1 MKRAT
6 WPLIALLLTSSSA
19 YAGGSPSVDS
29 ARVAAPLLAT
39 HDHDGRGVARKLL
52 NGTDSDQRLAGVARL
67 ARLPG
72 ERGKEALLE
81 LLAPTAPGANDPR
94 VALAVVRALAPW
106 AGEVDVGK
114 GLTAYVEWRANALN
128 DDPNYANVL
137 FGTAIRLARKTN
149 DIEVQRRLLA
159 LHVTGSPL
167 LRTVIELAFAD
178 APPSPAVFGHGTP
191 EGGLWTFEPPPAANT
206 DVRGGRR
213 DPAPALMGGLPVPT
227 LIALARSGDLR
238 AVETLYARLIGR
250 KSEGV
255 APKPPETK
263 GAKATKPETPEK
275 TPETTKKLEP
285 VLEHEALAA
294 VLDALADADD
304 GRALPLA
311 KAQLTSEDGNVVAA
325 AVRVLV
331 RLGAKERFS
340 AVEQIIASE
349 NFGRLGLQLAPA
361 APTAKTVGA
370 TVARRDA
377 PADPE
382 ERELARA
389 ALAKIDA
396 PKAAESLAKHAL
408 DLRDPASRIDTP
420 GLDDALAL
428 GRNPSPVVDERIAEL
443 AKKSD
448 ALAFVAYA
456 SAALT
461 RGTTPDGF
469 AAFLEAGAASKDPA
483 RRQRAAFATV
493 ALLGGSGTRLSTS
506 EDVPTRAGALA
517 AMGRAERG
525 RTAAISGFSNE
536 KRERALRAMSV
547 FPDAPLA
554 AEGWASS
561 AERDDLAG
569 LGTALRT
576 GTRFQKVHLS
586 SGLARATLPAA
597 TGLLARAALDE
608 ADVIVRRALVRAL
621 AARPE
626 TTAPVRAEALA
637 TLAATDPDRE
647 IRAVATAAGQGAP
660 IPDAPHGLRRLVV
673 LRITGEGDGSATK
686 MPLSQFRALW
696 VDGRGRA
703 RPISFDDEGF
713 AFAVTD
719 DDGDGTLLLAP
730 ATESP

>member
-1 MKRAT
+1 MKRGLS
-6 WPLIALLLTSSSA
+6 PFVALLLSAPFSAFAAPSSD
-19 YAGGSPSVDS
+19 PHP
-29 ARVAAPLLAT
+29 AAPLLAT

-52 NGTDSDQRLAGVARL
+52 DGADSDLRLAGVARL

-72 ERGKEALLE
+72 QRGKEALLE

-106 AGEVDVGK
+106 AGETDVGK
-114 GLTAYVEWRANALN
+114 GLTAYVERRANALN
-128 DDPNYANVL
+128 DDPNYATVL
-137 FGTAIRLARKTN
+137 LGTAVRLARNTK
-149 DIEVQRRLLA
+149 DVEVQRRLLA
-159 LHVTGSPL
+159 LHTSAAPVV
-167 LRTVIELAFAD
+167 RAAVELAFAD
-178 APPSPAVFGHGTP
+178 APPSPALFGHGTVD
-191 EGGLWTFEPPPAANT
+191 GGVWVFEPPGAEAP
-206 DVRGGRR
+206 DFRGGRR
-213 DPAPALMGGLPVPT
+213 EPTPPPSGGLPTPT
-227 LIALARSGDLR
+227 LIALARNGDLR
-238 AVETLYARLIGR
+238 AVEALYARLIGR
-250 KSEGV
+250 KAEGKTQKKAEKSETS
-255 APKPPETK
+255 AEKPP
-263 GAKATKPETPEK
+263 KAAKPEP
-275 TPETTKKLEP
+275 TTKTEA

-311 KAQLTSEDGNVVAA
+311 KAQLTSDDGNVVAA

-361 APTAKTVGA
+361 APTAKTIAA
-370 TVARRDA
+370 TVTRRDA
-377 PADPE
+377 PADAE

-396 PKAAESLAKHAL
+396 PNAAAALAKHAL
-408 DLRDPASRIDTP
+408 DPRDPGSRTDTP

-428 GRNPSPVVDERIAEL
+428 GRNPSATVDAKIAEL
-443 AKKSD
+443 AKKND

-461 RGTTPDGF
+461 RGSTPDGF
-469 AAFLEAGAASKDPA
+469 SAFLEAGAASKDPA
-483 RRQRAAFATV
+483 RRQRAAFAKV
-493 ALLGGSGTRLSTS
+493 ALLGGGASLARS
-506 EDVPTRAGALA
+506 EDGPTRAGALA
-517 AMGRAERG
+517 ALGRAERG
-525 RTAAISGFSNE
+525 STGASSGFSNE
-536 KRERALRAMSV
+536 KRERAFRAMSV
-547 FPDAPLA
+547 FPDAPSA
-554 AEGWASS
+554 AEAWASG
-561 AERDDLAG
+561 AEREDLPA
-569 LGTALRT
+569 LATALRT
-576 GTRFQKVHLS
+576 GTRFQKVHLA

-608 ADVIVRRALVRAL
+608 SDGVVRRAVVRAL

-626 TTAPVRAEALA
+626 TTAPVRKEALA

-647 IRAVATAAGQGAP
+647 IRAVATAASAGAP
-660 IPDAPHGLRRLVV
+660 IPEAPHGLRRLVV
-673 LRITGEGDGSATK
+673 LRITGEGDGAGPK
-686 MPLSQFRALW
+686 PPLSRFRALW

-703 RPISFDDEGF
+703 RPVSFDDEGF

>member
-6 WPLIALLLTSSSA
+6 WPLVALLLASSSA
-19 YAGGSPSVDS
+19 YAGGTPSVDS

-39 HDHDGRGVARKLL
+39 HDHDGRGVARRLL

-114 GLTAYVEWRANALN
+114 GLMAYVERRANALN

-137 FGTAIRLARKTN
+137 FGTALRLARKTN

-159 LHVTGSPL
+159 LHSTGSPL
-167 LRTVIELAFAD
+167 LRTVIELAFSD

-191 EGGLWTFEPPPAANT
+191 EGGLWTFEPPPAENT
-206 DVRGGRR
+206 DLRGGRR
-213 DPAPALMGGLPVPT
+213 DAPPAPVGGLPVPT

-255 APKPPETK
+255 APKLPETK
-263 GAKATKPETPEK
+263 GSKTTKPEAPEK
-275 TPETTKKLEP
+275 TPEKTKKLEA

-311 KAQLTSEDGNVVAA
+311 KAQLTSDDGNVVAA

-361 APTAKTVGA
+361 APTAKTVAA
-370 TVARRDA
+370 TIARRDA

-428 GRNPSPVVDERIAEL
+428 GRNPSAVVDERIGEL
-443 AKKSD
+443 AKKND

-461 RGTTPDGF
+461 RGTTPEGF
-469 AAFLEAGAASKDPA
+469 AAFLEAGATSKDPA
-483 RRQRAAFATV
+483 RRQRAAFAAV

-517 AMGRAERG
+517 ALGRTERG

-554 AEGWASS
+554 AEAWASR
-561 AERDDLAG
+561 AERDELAA

-608 ADVIVRRALVRAL
+608 TDVVVRRALVRAL

-626 TTAPVRAEALA
+626 TTAPVRTEALA

-647 IRAVATAAGQGAP
+647 VRAVAAAADQGAP

-703 RPISFDDEGF
+703 RPISFDDDGF

>member
-1 MKRAT
+1 
-6 WPLIALLLTSSSA
+6 
-19 YAGGSPSVDS
+19 
-29 ARVAAPLLAT
+29 VAAPLLAT

-52 NGTDSDQRLAGVARL
+52 DGTDSDQRLAGVSRL

-114 GLTAYVEWRANALN
+114 GLTAYVERRANALN
-128 DDPNYANVL
+128 DDPNYGNVL
-137 FGTAIRLARKTN
+137 FGTALRLARKTN
-149 DIEVQRRLLA
+149 DIDVQRRLLA
-159 LHVTGSPL
+159 LHSTGSPL
-167 LRTVIELAFAD
+167 LRTALELAFAD

-191 EGGLWTFEPPPAANT
+191 DGGLWTFEPPPAENI
-206 DVRGGRR
+206 DFRGGRR
-213 DPAPALMGGLPVPT
+213 DPVPALVGGLPVPT

-255 APKPPETK
+255 APKKPESKAT
-263 GAKATKPETPEK
+263 GAKATKPEAPEK
-275 TPETTKKLEP
+275 TPEKTKKLEP

-361 APTAKTVGA
+361 APTAKTVAA
-370 TVARRDA
+370 TIARRDS

-408 DLRDPASRIDTP
+408 DLRDPASRVDTP

-428 GRNPSPVVDERIAEL
+428 GRNPSPVVDERIGEL
-443 AKKSD
+443 AKKND

-461 RGTTPDGF
+461 RGTTPEGF
-469 AAFLEAGAASKDPA
+469 ATFLEAGAASKDPA

-493 ALLGGSGTRLSTS
+493 ALLGSSGTRLSGS
-506 EDVPTRAGALA
+506 DDGPTRAGALA
-517 AMGRAERG
+517 ALGRTERG
-525 RTAAISGFSNE
+525 RSASISGFSNE

-554 AEGWASS
+554 AEGWASG
-561 AERDDLAG
+561 AERDDLAA

-586 SGLARATLPAA
+586 LGLARATLPAA

-608 ADVIVRRALVRAL
+608 TDVVVRRALVRAL

-637 TLAATDPDRE
+637 TLAGTDPDRE
-647 IRAVATAAGQGAP
+647 IRAVATAAREGAP
-660 IPDAPHGLRRLVV
+660 LPEAPRGLRRLVV
-673 LRITGEGDGSATK
+673 LRITGEADGATAK
-686 MPLSQFRALW
+686 LPLSRFRALW

-703 RPISFDDEGF
+703 RPMSFDDDGF